1 MFVVSEYVC
10 RDRSQVYE
18 LDRSHYVRLR
28 FLSSSFEEASSF
40 ARRLAAQHHMEEEE
54 PQGSAVLRFSGS
66 SQSPS
71 HSHRHVAVLD
81 VPEGESMSVLACP
94 AIHDIY
100 VE

>member
-10 RDRSQVYE
+10 QDRSQIYA
-18 LDRSHYVRLR
+18 LGRSHYVRLR
-28 FLSSSFEEASSF
+28 YLSSSLEEASSF
-40 ARRLAAQHHMEEEE
+40 ARRLAVQHHMEEEG

-66 SQSPS
+66 SRQSS
-71 HSHRHVAVLD
+71 SRRQVAVLA

>member
-10 RDRSQVYE
+10 RDRSQVYA

-28 FLSSSFEEASSF
+28 YLSSSLEEASSF
-40 ARRLAAQHHMEEEE
+40 ARRLAEQHHMEEEE
-54 PQGSAVLRFSGS
+54 SQGSAVLRFSGS
-66 SQSPS
+66 SRQ
-71 HSHRHVAVLD
+71 VAVLD